1 MTQRLA
7 AAAARHPWRTVGA
20 WLLACVLAILAIAL
34 FLGDALT
41 GEAEQLNNPESE
53 QAYTLMSERLP
64 PDPTGAFTTDV
75 VLIRSNQ
82 VSVQDPS
89 FRAKVD
95 DVSERLRDAPG
106 VAYVGDKPAAET
118 RHAVVLEAGLED
130 DSAGDNVIDL
140 VRSEDDRT
148 FDVLTTGE
156 WTFDTEQSRL
166 SLEDLQKGELQFG
179 LPVAFIVLLLVFG
192 AVVAGLIPVATA
204 LIAILTAVGLTAIV
218 GIFTDLSIFTI
229 NMISG
234 MGLALGIDYSLF
246 IVSRFREERTG
257 GRDKLDAI
265 AATGTTAS
273 RAVLFSGCAFVIAM
287 FGLLIIPNSIFRS
300 LATGAILVG
309 VTSVAAGLTLLPAV
323 LSLLGDRINA
333 LKIPLIGKSAERGTA
348 TEGRFWGAI
357 VRLVMRRPVISLT
370 LSTALL
376 VALALPVLDY
386 KVGEAGIRTMPD
398 RFASKQ
404 GFDALEEEFGA
415 GTTDSV
421 QVVVD
426 GQVGNPAV
434 HSATERLAAKM
445 RRDRE
450 WFRVQ
455 TSFYPE
461 HDLAVIEAL
470 PTGDSRDARAL
481 AGVRELRQ
489 EDIPGARVLV
499 TGETAESVDYFALT
513 DRWLPILITFVLTL
527 SFILLTVAFR
537 SIVVAATAILLNL
550 LSVSAAYGLLIL
562 VFEEGIGNELF
573 GFQQVDFLE
582 AWVPLFLFAVL
593 FGLSMDYHVFLLS
606 RIRERYLRYGDNDS
620 AVAHGIGSTARL
632 ITGAALIIIAVFS
645 GFAVGDLVM
654 FQQMGFGV
662 AVSLLIDATLIRCVL
677 LPAAMKLLGNW
688 NWYLPRWLDWLP
700 DFHVEGAR

>member
-1 MTQRLA
+1 
-7 AAAARHPWRTVGA
+7 WRTVGA
-20 WLLACVLAILAIAL
+20 WLVACLLAIVAIAL

-53 QAYTLMSERLP
+53 QAYTLMAQRLP
-64 PDPTGAFTTDV
+64 PDPTGGTTDV
-75 VLIRSNQ
+75 ILIRSNREA
-82 VSVQDPS
+82 VGDAG

-95 DVSERLRDAPG
+95 EVLERLRATPG
-106 VAYVGDKPAAET
+106 VYYVRDKPAAQT
-118 RHAVVLEAGLED
+118 RHAVVYEAGLED

-140 VRSEDDRT
+140 VRSQDDQT

-156 WTFDTEQSRL
+156 WTFDAEQSRL

-204 LIAILTAVGLTAIV
+204 LIAILTAVGLTGIV

-265 AATGTTAS
+265 AATGTTAT

-333 LKIPLIGKSAERGTA
+333 LKIPLIGKSAEQGTA
-348 TEGRFWGAI
+348 AEGRFWGAI
-357 VRLVMRRPVISLT
+357 VRGVMRRPVISLA

-404 GFDALEEEFGA
+404 GFAALEEEFGA

-426 GQVGNPAV
+426 GPVGSPAV
-434 HSATERLAAKM
+434 HSATERLAGKM
-445 RRDRE
+445 QRDRE
-450 WFRVQ
+450 WFRVE

-481 AGVRELRQ
+481 DGVRELRREQ
-489 EDIPGARVLV
+489 IPGARVLV

-550 LSVSAAYGLLIL
+550 LSVSAAYGILIL
-562 VFEEGIGNELF
+562 VFEKGIGNDLF

-593 FGLSMDYHVFLLS
+593 FGLSMDYHVFLVS

-677 LPAAMKLLGNW
+677 LPAAMRLLGEW
-688 NWYLPRWLDWLP
+688 NWYLPKWLEWLP

>member
-20 WLLACVLAILAIAL
+20 WLFACVLAILAIAL

-53 QAYTLMSERLP
+53 QAYTLMNERLP

-75 VLIRSNQ
+75 VLIRSNR
-82 VSVQDPS
+82 VSVQDRS
-89 FRAKVD
+89 FRAKLD
-95 DVSERLRDAPG
+95 DVSERLRDTPG
-106 VAYVGDKPAAET
+106 VAYVADKPTAET
-118 RHAVVLEAGLED
+118 QHAVVLEAGLED

-140 VRSEDDRT
+140 VRSEDDLT

-218 GIFTDLSIFTI
+218 GIFADLSIFTI

-357 VRLVMRRPVISLT
+357 VRGVMRRPVISLT

-499 TGETAESVDYFALT
+499 TGESAESVDYFALT

-527 SFILLTVAFR
+527 SFILLMVAFR

-550 LSVSAAYGLLIL
+550 LSVSAAYGILIL
-562 VFEEGIGNELF
+562 VFEKGVGNELF

>member
-1 MTQRLA
+1 MTRRLA

-20 WLLACVLAILAIAL
+20 WLVACLLAIVAIAL

-53 QAYTLMSERLP
+53 QAYTLMAQRLP
-64 PDPTGAFTTDV
+64 PDPTGGTTDV
-75 VLIRSNQ
+75 ILIRSSREA
-82 VSVQDPS
+82 VGDAG

-95 DVSERLRDAPG
+95 EVLERLRATPG
-106 VAYVGDKPAAET
+106 VYYVRDKPAAQT
-118 RHAVVLEAGLED
+118 RHAVVYEAGLED

-140 VRSEDDRT
+140 VRSEDDQT

-204 LIAILTAVGLTAIV
+204 LIAILTAVGLTGIV

-265 AATGTTAS
+265 AATGTTAT

-323 LSLLGDRINA
+323 LSLLGDRVNA
-333 LKIPLIGKSAERGTA
+333 LKIPLIGKSAEQGTA
-348 TEGRFWGAI
+348 AESRFWGAI
-357 VRLVMRRPVISLT
+357 VRGVMRRPVISLA

-404 GFDALEEEFGA
+404 GFAALEDEFGA

-426 GQVGNPAV
+426 GPVGSPAV
-434 HSATERLAAKM
+434 HSATERLAGRM

-450 WFRVQ
+450 WFRVE

-461 HDLAVIEAL
+461 HNLAVIEAL

-481 AGVRELRQ
+481 DGVRELRREQ
-489 EDIPGARVLV
+489 IPGARVLV

-550 LSVSAAYGLLIL
+550 LSVSAAYGILIL
-562 VFEEGIGNELF
+562 VFEKGVGNELL

-593 FGLSMDYHVFLLS
+593 FGLSMDYHVFLVS
-606 RIRERYLRYGDNDS
+606 RIRERYLRSGDNDS

-677 LPAAMKLLGNW
+677 LPAAMRLLGEW
-688 NWYLPRWLDWLP
+688 NWYLPKWLDWLP